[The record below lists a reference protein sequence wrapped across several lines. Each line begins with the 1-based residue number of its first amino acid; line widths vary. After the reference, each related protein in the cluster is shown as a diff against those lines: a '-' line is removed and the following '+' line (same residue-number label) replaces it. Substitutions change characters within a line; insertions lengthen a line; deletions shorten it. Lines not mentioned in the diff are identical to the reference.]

1 MSRLSHVVPEKHM
14 KALYRLV
21 SEIGT
26 PREAEKVLEDLLTP
40 QELEVIAERL
50 QIVKLLL
57 KGATQ
62 REVAAELGVS
72 ISKVTRGA
80 HVLQYG
86 TGALNKILK

>member
-1 MSRLSHVVPEKHM
+1 MSRNSYTVPEKHLKM
-14 KALYRLV
+14 LYRLV
-21 SEIGT
+21 ADIPSLKS
-26 PREAEKVLEDLLTP
+26 AEKVLEDLLTP
-40 QELEVIAERL
+40 QELAVIAERL
-50 QIVKLLL
+50 QIVKLLS

-86 TGALNKILK
+86 TGALSKLLK